1 MESDEYYRQKYL
13 KYKAKYI
20 RLVGGKQDEALIL
33 TKQDAIQSIYNPA
46 EPIVIKNCR
55 EFVKLFLTSDGA
67 VKAHLMKLNKMSPVT
82 QQSKFCEP
90 VDKMTLGKIL
100 STVTK
105 KTQEL
110 ATEGLK
116 KGLEVSKEAYKYME
130 PTLKEIGKEVGQQ
143 LKETGKVLGEVAKD
157 VANETSKSL
166 TTTIGTSGQAL
177 ATSAASAAK
186 SGTQQLQ
193 LKIDQKT
200 QQGVS
205 KIQQSSAPKP
215 PQAPPMPQQR
225 PPPPFA
231 VSLQKQKGLLKSP
244 SPQPMQRGGGLDKA
258 SLSTLLKDV
267 PNVNIDNILETMQ
280 KFSYDMIIRVKFGKP
295 MPDKQGTVTLE
306 FLPVKPSLQV
316 PKPIA
321 NVPKYIDVALDT
333 PNPFN

>member
-20 RLVGGKQDEALIL
+20 RLVGGKQEEALIL
-33 TKQDAIQSIYNPA
+33 TKQETIQSIYNPA

-55 EFVKLFLTSDGA
+55 EFVKVFLTSDGA
-67 VKAHLMKLNKMSPVT
+67 VKAHLMKLNKTSPLT

-90 VDKMTLGKIL
+90 VDKMTLGKML

-105 KTQEL
+105 KTQEF
-110 ATEGLK
+110 AKEGLK

-177 ATSAASAAK
+177 ATSASAAAK
-186 SGTQQLQ
+186 SKTQQLQ

-200 QQGVS
+200 QQGVA

-225 PPPPFA
+225 PPSPFA
-231 VSLQKQKGLLKSP
+231 VALQQQKGLLKSP
-244 SPQPMQRGGGLDKA
+244 KPIQRGGGLDKA

-280 KFSYDMIIRVKFGKP
+280 KFNYDMIVRVKFGKP
-295 MPDKQGTVTLE
+295 MSDKQGTVTLE
-306 FLPVKPSLQV
+306 YIPVKPSLQV
-316 PKPIA
+316 PKQIA
-321 NVPKYIDVALDT
+321 TVSKQLDVALDT